1 MLYVFAQIGTR
12 DELCDLV
19 LRLTDIPK
27 KGDTI
32 VLTIDTI
39 VETMT
44 LMEGVTIG
52 VLRVATTHL
61 PVSLYA
67 LSAKILYEV
76 KSVPGKK

>member
-1 MLYVFAQIGTR
+1 MYVYAQIGTQ

-19 LRLTDIPK
+19 LCLQDIPK
-27 KGDTI
+27 KGDVI
-32 VLTIDTI
+32 MLTGDAI

-61 PVSLYA
+61 PVFLHA